1 MKLMAML
8 LCVTAFVSLSS
19 CTKDNE
25 DLIVGKW
32 KMAKTSEI
40 WEFSKDGYFFEEGER
55 VAKYTV
61 SDNTIL
67 FYWIDRDGEFTED
80 ENDWHIFTIL
90 SLSDTHMS
98 IKEVAKGEGAYDE
111 ETGTYKDWV
120 RTHDFERV

>member
-1 MKLMAML
+1 ML

-32 KMAKTSEI
+32 KKAKTSEI
-40 WEFSKDGYFFEEGER
+40 WEFSKDGYFFYFSKEGDD

-67 FYWIDRDGEFTED
+67 FYWKDEDGEFTVD
-80 ENDWHIFTIL
+80 ENDWIIYTIL
-90 SLSDTHMS
+90 NLSDTHMS
-98 IKEVAKGEGAYDE
+98 IKEVLKGEGEYDE

-120 RTHDFERV
+120 KTHDFERV